1 MTLFEMLQERR
12 FTIGGLSAT
21 QTVNASAIPDKI
33 IITTVFSLP
42 AENGIGLEHVSTS
55 SFLPAA
61 EAESLANE
69 EWRERLARKH
79 MAELVGRQRY
89 CAQVLDA
96 AVKAVAS

>member
-21 QTVNASAIPDKI
+21 QTVNASVIADKI
-33 IITTVFSLP
+33 IITTVFSFP
-42 AENGIGLEHVSTS
+42 SEDGGMEHVSSS

-69 EWRERLARKH
+69 EWRQRLARKH
-79 MAELVGRQRY
+79 MADLAGRQRY
-89 CAQVLDA
+89 AAKVLDA
-96 AVKAVAS
+96 AIGAAP